1 MHKQLLSSFM
11 LLALTAM
18 FYSCISQRKVTTAKK
33 DLTAVDSVLKN
44 QETALVQLNEQRRI
58 KQEENEMDDTSST
71 YINRYITKTQSEIK
85 QMRDD
90 NTVVIGESI
99 VNKSDWERLL
109 KTLSFARNS
118 SKTIADKINFLSD
131 LINQNTVVKID
142 QDVLFEPGS
151 YVVSPS
157 MANVL
162 VKIFEPAA
170 LEIDSFTRK
179 YPDFP
184 LSLVI
189 TAKGFADAT
198 TISEGSN
205 LYKNLKERL
214 KLSGTE
220 PDNKDLNKELSNARA
235 EQVIALFKDFAS
247 TRQEG
252 YLKNV
257 IYLHQG
263 KGEALPNP
271 KLTDYTIADPRRRVV
286 YLYWS
291 VFPE

>member
-1 MHKQLLSSFM
+1 MHRLLLSSFM

-18 FYSCISQRKVTTAKK
+18 FYSCVSQRKVTTAKK
-33 DLTAVDSVLKN
+33 DLTAVDSVLKD
-44 QETALVQLNEQRRI
+44 QQTALVQLDEQRRI

-71 YINRYITKTQSEIK
+71 YINRYIAKTQSEIK

-90 NTVVIGESI
+90 NTVVIGETI

-109 KTLSFARNS
+109 KTLSCARNS
-118 SKTIADKINFLSD
+118 SKTIADKITFLSE

-157 MANVL
+157 MANAL

-205 LYKNLKERL
+205 LYKNLRERL

-247 TRQEG
+247 KRQEG

-271 KLTDYTIADPRRRVV
+271 KLSDYTIADPRRRVV